1 MMEIFWHLVFC
12 LLSYFLL
19 IQDFPNKTKP
29 YVDIKN
35 KKLQLYMHNHKG
47 FRKRKK
53 TMHLFAEGKSQ
64 CKSFTVVCV
73 FWNFIME
80 SEYSST

>member
-35 KKLQLYMHNHKG
+35 KKLQLYMSICTIIKDLEKEKKQCTCLQKGNHNVN
-47 FRKRKK
+47 
-53 TMHLFAEGKSQ
+53 LLQ
-64 CKSFTVVCV
+64 LCV
-73 FWNFIME
+73 FFGIL
-80 SEYSST
+80 